1 MSRAVLA
8 VLLRRVGCIG
18 TYCICTAAIAVA
30 MVLRSV
36 DAENYLLSGVRLLY
50 SLVLPNLGVLDCTY

>member
-1 MSRAVLA
+1 
-8 VLLRRVGCIG
+8 
-18 TYCICTAAIAVA
+18 